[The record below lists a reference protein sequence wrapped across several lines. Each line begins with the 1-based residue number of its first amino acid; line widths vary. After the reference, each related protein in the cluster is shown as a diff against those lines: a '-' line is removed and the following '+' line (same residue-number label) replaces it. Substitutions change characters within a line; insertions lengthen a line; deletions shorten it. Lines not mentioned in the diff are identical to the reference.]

1 MRSTLRFR
9 STSLGIPAL
18 VLWPA
23 LILLFSLTACRHKN
37 ELAALSPEQ
46 SRRIEI
52 LIRSQYDIPADY
64 QLVFSQRARGQF
76 PGYYDLP
83 VTFSHDG
90 KQVKF
95 TFLLSQDAK
104 HLARLQEF
112 DLTKDPSSAIPFNS
126 QRARG
131 EPQGKVTIVVF
142 DDLECPFCAR
152 SHAALFPDTLQRYKK
167 GVTVVYKDFP
177 LVEIHPWA
185 MHAAINAGCLAE
197 QNTPAYWDY
206 LDKVHAHYAD
216 FSGDKQRLPATLQ
229 KLDQLA
235 AQEAGVDQKT
245 LDLCIKKQDESA
257 IRASMAEGQKLGVES
272 TPTIFVNGERIVG
285 ARPIN
290 WVWASIDRALKVQG
304 LEPPAQIDLVRT
316 ENLQNRAQDTLK

>member
-1 MRSTLRFR
+1 M
-9 STSLGIPAL
+9 PAL
-18 VLWPA
+18 VLGPM
-23 LILLFSLTACRHKN
+23 LVLLFSLNACRQKK
-37 ELAALSPEQ
+37 ELSALSPEQ

-64 QLVFSQRARGQF
+64 QLVLDQRVRSQF

-95 TFLLSQDAK
+95 TFLLTQDEK

-112 DLTKDPSSAIPFNS
+112 DLTKDPSSGILFNS

-152 SHAALFPDTLQRYKK
+152 SHAALFPDTLQHYKN
-167 GVTVVYKDFP
+167 GVTIVYKDFP

-185 MHAAINAGCLAE
+185 MHAAVNAGCLAE

-206 LDKVHAHYAD
+206 VDKIHAHYTD
-216 FSGDKQRLPATLQ
+216 FSGDKQRLLTTLK
-229 KLDQLA
+229 KLDHLA
-235 AQEAGVDQKT
+235 MQEAGVDQGT
-245 LDLCIKKQDESA
+245 LDLCIRKQDESA

-285 ARPIN
+285 ARPAN
-290 WVWASIDRALKVQG
+290 WIWASVDRALKIQG
-304 LEPPAQIDLVRT
+304 LEPPAQTNIVRT
-316 ENLQNRAQDTLK
+316 EALQDKAQDTLK

>member
-1 MRSTLRFR
+1 VL
-9 STSLGIPAL
+9 AL
-18 VLWPA
+18 
-23 LILLFSLTACRHKN
+23 LLSQTACRHKD

-52 LIRSQYDIPADY
+52 LIRSQYDIPGDY
-64 QLVFSQRARGQF
+64 QLVFGQRVRGQF
-76 PGYYDLP
+76 AGYFDLP

-95 TFLLSQDAK
+95 TFLLSQDEK

-112 DLTKDPSSAIPFNS
+112 DLTKDPSSAIPFNG

-152 SHAALFPDTLQRYKK
+152 SHAALFPDTLQHYKN
-167 GVTVVYKDFP
+167 GVTIVYKDFP
-177 LVEIHPWA
+177 LTEIHPWA

-206 LDKVHAHYAD
+206 VDKVHARYAD
-216 FSGDKQRLPATLQ
+216 FSADKQHLPATLQ

-235 AQEAGVDQKT
+235 RQEADVDQGT
-245 LDLCIKKQDESA
+245 LNLCIGKQDESA

-290 WVWASIDRALKVQG
+290 WVWASVDRALKGQG
-304 LEPPAQIDLVRT
+304 LEPPALVDTQRT
-316 ENLQNRAQDTLK
+316 ETLQNRAQDALK